1 MIKNLLLISMLACTL
16 QAETITGTCRHV
28 LSVNT
33 FTSGYK
39 RLHLMAVTSVNP
51 YKF

>member
-1 MIKNLLLISMLACTL
+1 MIKRLLLTSAMPP
-16 QAETITGTCRHV
+16 ETITCTCRHV
-28 LSVNT
+28 LGVNT

>member
-1 MIKNLLLISMLACTL
+1 MIKRLLLTCLLATPL
-16 QAETITGTCRHV
+16 LAETITGTCRHV
-28 LSVNT
+28 LGVNT